1 MPAAIALLARP
12 AAVMQFKRETWER
25 FGDIISADVGG

>member
-1 MPAAIALLARP
+1 MPAAIALLRRP
-12 AAVMQFKRETWER
+12 AAVMQFKDETWER